1 METHGANAE
10 SRLACTCFGF
20 DRVPARLRRVGFSP
34 GLDQRARDPAALHR
48 FCHPSCL
55 ASTRPPCCHPRR
67 TPTAAW
73 LGAPGIRSTPP
84 RGGAALSR
92 SRAALDLSILR
103 RRCRV
108 RRCVPTPTQ
117 LRGLLDVDR
126 STQRLSSSLRGPAGC
141 GDIRRTSVIT
151 LLDRRTLS
159 SEQPREGLPAP
170 RARGAIHRVAK
181 PDFRLGWWGF
191 RPFEGSRA
199 AGALIER
206 RRPPTWGCLLNLSV
220 PAIRTR

>member
-1 METHGANAE
+1 MHLLWFRPSACSIASRWFLPWPGPEGEGPRGAPPLLSSELPREHETSMLPSSPNPHG
-10 SRLACTCFGF
+10 RLARRPGNPF
-20 DRVPARLRRVGFSP
+20 DPSSRRS
-34 GLDQRARDPAALHR
+34 
-48 FCHPSCL
+48 
-55 ASTRPPCCHPRR
+55 
-67 TPTAAW
+67 
-73 LGAPGIRSTPP
+73 RSFE
-84 RGGAALSR
+84 

>member
-1 METHGANAE
+1 MHCSLVLTECLLDA
-10 SRLACTCFGF
+10 SRWFL
-20 DRVPARLRRVGFSP
+20 PWP
-34 GLDQRARDPAALHR
+34 
-48 FCHPSCL
+48 
-55 ASTRPPCCHPRR
+55 RPEGEGPR
-67 TPTAAW
+67 
-73 LGAPGIRSTPP
+73 GAPPLLSSKLPHEHETPMLSSSPNPQGDLTRRPENPSDPSSRRS
-84 RGGAALSR
+84 RSFE

-126 STQRLSSSLRGPAGC
+126 STQRLSSSLRGPTGC

-170 RARGAIHRVAK
+170 RARGAIHQVAV
-181 PDFRLGWWGF
+181 PDFRLGWRGF

-199 AGALIER
+199 AGALLER
-206 RRPPTWGCLLNLSV
+206 RRPPTWD
-220 PAIRTR
+220 AF